1 LGRAGDEQ
9 VVVAKRLLAPP
20 GQVLIVEIQP
30 ACCWPPACVP
40 ASTSSSAPFPAG
52 SPPDNFV
59 HIRTTG
65 KFDN

>member
-1 LGRAGDEQ
+1 MGRAGDAR
-9 VVVAKRLLAPP
+9 VVVANRLLALR
-20 GQVLIVEIQP
+20 GQVLVVEIQP

-40 ASTSSSAPFPAG
+40 APTSSSAPFPAG
-52 SPPDNFV
+52 SSPDNFV